1 MLTPSR
7 AAFFW
12 DEMEAASKASKTA
25 PSPALLA
32 AIDKSF
38 GSLDEMKAKWS
49 AAAAPGAVFGSG
61 WVWLVLTAKD
71 ELQIVGTPNQDNVG
85 ASGSE
90 RQAALF
96 ARAQRSDPLAAP
108 ARSR

>member
-1 MLTPSR
+1 
-7 AAFFW
+7 
-12 DEMEAASKASKTA
+12 MEAASKASKTA

-85 ASGSE
+85 AF
-90 RQAALF
+90 RKRAAKQLVS
-96 ARAQRSDPLAAP
+96 RGRKGLTLSPPP